1 MKIDVQIPSPEVCHL
16 KKENSG
22 NTLKINSKLTSIY
35 NILENLSN
43 KEAKSLT
50 DEDIIEMLLILYN
63 TLENED
69 SWQNISGEDKAIILK
84 VLYNYV
90 ESTNES
96 LLISIARIILAVIQI
111 CILYKYTYYLKILF
125 AASSHWK

>member
-1 MKIDVQIPSPEVCHL
+1 MKIDVQIPSPEACHQ
-16 KKENSG
+16 KKENS
-22 NTLKINSKLTSIY
+22 KINSKLTSIF

-43 KEAKSLT
+43 KEAKTLT

-69 SWQNISGEDKAIILK
+69 SWQNIRGDEKAIILK

-90 ESTNES
+90 ESTNEC
-96 LLISIARIILAVIQI
+96 LLIAIARIILAVI
-111 CILYKYTYYLKILF
+111 
-125 AASSHWK
+125 